1 MNTVHKCFFVGL
13 ISARSSL
20 AYAGEVIGR
29 SLFLVTVLYIF
40 LQLWKVTYREM
51 QTDTMNGLSL
61 PQMLLY
67 LTITESIL
75 LSGPRVAQLIDEE
88 VRTGSLAISLVRPLA
103 YPLYRFAITIGE
115 RFVRFFFVAVTGWI
129 VLLCLV
135 GPVSVPLSGVALFA
149 IALPLAFAIDF
160 LGSFMIGTC
169 AFWFEDTSGLFLI
182 YSRMTMILG
191 GMLIPLNLFPQ
202 NVQPILKALPFSAMV
217 NGPAEALLH
226 GSFEAFPQLVLR
238 QVVALFVFGIIAFFL
253 YRAGL
258 QRISANGG

>member
-1 MNTVHKCFFVGL
+1 
-13 ISARSSL
+13 
-20 AYAGEVIGR
+20 
-29 SLFLVTVLYIF
+29 
-40 LQLWKVTYREM
+40 
-51 QTDTMNGLSL
+51 
-61 PQMLLY
+61 
-67 LTITESIL
+67 
-75 LSGPRVAQLIDEE
+75 
-88 VRTGSLAISLVRPLA
+88 
-103 YPLYRFAITIGE
+103 
-115 RFVRFFFVAVTGWI
+115 
-129 VLLCLV
+129 
-135 GPVSVPLSGVALFA
+135 
-149 IALPLAFAIDF
+149 
-160 LGSFMIGTC
+160 MIGTC